1 MPIILHL
8 DLDCFYA
15 QCEMN
20 RQPELRGRPVVVC
33 VYSGRTEDS
42 GAVATCSY
50 EARKLGI
57 RSGMMIM
64 QAKRL
69 ANEITSFL
77 PADIDF
83 YREISGRVMDLLE
96 EHADSFEQVSVD
108 EAYLDVSKKCP
119 GFDETEELASEIKKE
134 LKEAE
139 NLTCSI
145 GIGWNKVTAKIAAG
159 LQKPDGLTAIR
170 PEELKE
176 KIWPLDVK
184 ELFTIGPKTK
194 EGLNKLGIKII
205 GELAVFDIHSLT
217 GILGANRAA
226 QLHDFANGV
235 DERPVSQSLRKQISR
250 IATLKENM
258 RDMEK
263 LESFVDYLAG
273 LLRPR
278 LEKAKVSFK
287 TVSIMAISTDLEL
300 HTKSESLDEQT
311 DKIEKVRD
319 VSKKLMKEFLAER
332 PDILLRRMGIRVS
345 NLIQKEGA
353 TSEAQRRL
361 FDY

>member
-20 RQPELRGRPVVVC
+20 RKPELRGRPVVVC
-33 VYSGRTEDS
+33 MYSGRTEDS

-57 RSGMMIM
+57 RSGMMIA

-69 ANEITSFL
+69 ANVITSFL
-77 PADIDF
+77 PADMDF
-83 YREISGRVMDLLE
+83 YREISGRVME
-96 EHADSFEQVSVD
+96 IIEQYADSFEQVSID
-108 EAYLDVSKKCP
+108 EAYLDVSKRCS
-119 GFDETEELASEIKKE
+119 GFDEAKGLAEKIKKE
-134 LKEAE
+134 IEEAE

-145 GIGWNKVTAKIAAG
+145 GIGWNKVMAKIAAG
-159 LQKPDGLTAIR
+159 LQKPDGLTVIR

-194 EGLNKLGIKII
+194 EELNKLGIKTI
-205 GELAVFDIHSLT
+205 EHLANFDINELIN
-217 GILGANRAA
+217 ILGESRAR
-226 QLHDFANGV
+226 QLHNFANGM

-250 IATLKENM
+250 IATLKENT

-263 LESFVDYLAG
+263 LEEFIDYLAE
-273 LLRPR
+273 LLKPR
-278 LEKAKVSFK
+278 LAKAKMSFK
-287 TVSIMAISTDLEL
+287 TVSIMAITTSLEL
-300 HTKSESLDEQT
+300 YTKGETLDEQT
-311 DKIEKVRD
+311 DDIETVRST
-319 VSKKLMKEFLAER
+319 SKKLMREFLDKR
-332 PDILLRRMGIRVS
+332 PDIKLRRVGIRVA
-345 NLIQKEGA
+345 NLMPQREIKDQ
-353 TSEAQRRL
+353 AQRKL

>member
-8 DLDCFYA
+8 DLDYFYA

-20 RQPELRGRPVVVC
+20 RHPDMKGRPVVVC
-33 VYSGRTEDS
+33 VYSGRTDDS

-57 RSGMMIM
+57 RSGMMIV

-77 PADIDF
+77 PADMDF
-83 YREISGRVMDLLE
+83 YREISGRVME
-96 EHADSFEQVSVD
+96 IIENYADSFEQVSID
-108 EAYLDVSKKCP
+108 EAYLDVSRKCHSFE
-119 GFDETEELASEIKKE
+119 GAKLLASEIKKE
-134 LKEAE
+134 IKENE

-145 GIGWNKVTAKIAAG
+145 GIGWNKVTSKIAAG
-159 LQKPDGLTAIR
+159 LQKPDGLTLIKT
-170 PEELKE
+170 EELKD

-194 EGLNKLGIKII
+194 EELNKLGIRTIENLANFDMNELTNVL
-205 GELAVFDIHSLT
+205 GE
-217 GILGANRAA
+217 NRAR
-226 QLHDFANGV
+226 QLHNFANGV

-250 IATLKENM
+250 IATLKENT

-263 LESFVDYLAG
+263 LEKFIDYLAE
-273 LLRPR
+273 LLKPR
-278 LEKAKVSFK
+278 LAKAKVHFK

-300 HTKSESLDEQT
+300 HTKSETLPEQT
-311 DKIEKVRD
+311 DNIETAKN
-319 VSKKLMKEFLAER
+319 VSKKLMKEFLDER
-332 PDILLRRMGIRVS
+332 PDAVLRRMGIRVA
-345 NLIQKEGA
+345 NLVRKEEKQEQG
-353 TSEAQRRL
+353 QRKL
-361 FDY
+361 LEF